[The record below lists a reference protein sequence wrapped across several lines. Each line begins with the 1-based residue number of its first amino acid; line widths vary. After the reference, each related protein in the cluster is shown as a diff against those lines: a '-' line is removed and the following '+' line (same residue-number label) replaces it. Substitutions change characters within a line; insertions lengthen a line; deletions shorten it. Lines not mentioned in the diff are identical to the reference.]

1 MKKNNSY
8 LVDDEID
15 FDNLIGLLWREKI
28 TILSISIVCALLGY
42 LYAFFQP
49 QKFKTEITLKNP
61 PYQLFEFYS
70 SVLSHN
76 DSNSNSNSSSSNN
89 NNNSNNLA
97 GQFIYNFKLN
107 FLSLDNLEKFVE
119 ERVGLDNFKG
129 NLRSRNITVKQYF
142 EYNKL
147 GQVKEKNQIIPN
159 KYFLIF
165 PKELDGQIFFYNY
178 AEFIKKKTAFEFKKY
193 LKLSIE
199 NKINYLEQALES
211 AKIINLENPILKS
224 MNQPSQVVNEP
235 EALFYKG
242 TKILAQNII
251 YLKKLSIKLE
261 NDQFNYNLIS
271 DSPSFPINL
280 SESLSLYSLA
290 GLVFGFFFSLIII
303 FFKTKFN
310 KNNN

>member
-15 FDNLIGLLWREKI
+15 LANFIGLLWREKI
-28 TILSISIVCALLGY
+28 TIFSISIVCGLVGY
-42 LYAFFQP
+42 FYASFQP
-49 QKFKTEITLKNP
+49 QEFKTEITLKNP
-61 PYQLFEFYS
+61 PFQHFEFYS
-70 SVLSHN
+70 SVLS
-76 DSNSNSNSSSSNN
+76 
-89 NNNSNNLA
+89 NNNSNNFDE
-97 GQFIYNFKLN
+97 QFISDFKLN
-107 FLSLDNLEKFVE
+107 FLSPDNLEKFVE
-119 ERVGLDNFKG
+119 ESGGYDNFKG
-129 NLRSRNITVKQYF
+129 YLRSRNITVKQYF
-142 EYNKL
+142 EDNKL

-165 PKELDGQIFFYNY
+165 PKELEGRIFFNNY
-178 AEFIKKKTAFEFKKY
+178 AEFIKKKTVFDFKKN

-199 NKINYLEQALES
+199 NNINNYELALES

-251 YLKKLSIKLE
+251 HLKKLFIKLE
-261 NDQFNYNLIS
+261 NDQFNYNPTS
-271 DSPSFPINL
+271 DSATFPLNL
-280 SESLSLYSLA
+280 SKSLFLYSLA

-303 FFKTKFN
+303 LL
-310 KNNN
+310 KNTLKSNS